1 MKIIVGLGNIG
12 EKYKSTRH
20 NVGFM
25 VVDTLAKKFNVK
37 FQNKPKFEVQIA
49 EVEFNGEKFILAKPT
64 TFMNRSGD
72 AVSRLAH
79 FYKTAPQ
86 NLIIIYDDIDLPL
99 GGIRIKQEGGPG
111 THNGMKSVVAS
122 IRTESIPRV
131 RVGTGA
137 KSGVPRATTKFV
149 LGAFSAKE
157 KPIIKKSIA
166 SAAETVLVILE
177 EGIEAAMRKFNT
189 RP

>member
-12 EKYKSTRH
+12 ERYKSTRH

-25 VVDTLAKKFNVK
+25 AVDLLAKKFNVK
-37 FQNKPKFEVQIA
+37 FQNKPKLLAQIA
-49 EVEFNGEKFILAKPT
+49 ETEFKGEKIFFAKPT

-72 AVSRLAH
+72 GVSKLAH

-86 NLIIIYDDIDLPL
+86 NIIFIYDDIDLPL
-99 GGIRIKQEGGPG
+99 GAIRVKQEGGPG

-122 IRTESIPRV
+122 LGTESAPRV

-137 KSGVPRATTKFV
+137 KSARATTKFV
-149 LGAFSAKE
+149 LSAFSAKE
-157 KPIIKKSIA
+157 KPIIKKSII
-166 SAAETVLVILE
+166 SAAEAVLMILD
-177 EGIEAAMRKFNT
+177 GKIEAAMQKFN
-189 RP
+189 